1 MILIKK
7 YLKKIIQQKI
17 KNHRIMSNRKYFL
30 NLKMIFFVTFIFFL
44 NSCEDL
50 FLRFKYETYQCQENN
65 MDLRK
70 VSIKDNK
77 VGDFV
82 DVEIGNYLYKF
93 KIIEVNDKD
102 MIIEEETE
110 DFSIKINHNTNN
122 IEAKLNNLIFKV
134 SCDKKTFKM

>member
-1 MILIKK
+1 
-7 YLKKIIQQKI
+7 
-17 KNHRIMSNRKYFL
+17 MSNRKYFL

-110 DFSIKINHNTNN
+110 DFSIKINHDTNN

>member
-1 MILIKK
+1 MLIRM
-7 YLKKIIQQKI
+7 YL
-17 KNHRIMSNRKYFL
+17 L
-30 NLKMIFFVTFIFFL
+30 NLKMISFVTFIFFL

-50 FLRFKYETYQCQENN
+50 FLRFKYETYECQENTMN
-65 MDLRK
+65 LRK
-70 VSIKDNK
+70 VSIKDND
-77 VGDFV
+77 VGDLV

-93 KIIEVNDKD
+93 KIIAISDKD

-110 DFSIKINHNTNN
+110 DFSIKINHNNNN

>member
-1 MILIKK
+1 MLIRK
-7 YLKKIIQQKI
+7 YL
-17 KNHRIMSNRKYFL
+17 L
-30 NLKMIFFVTFIFFL
+30 NLKIIFFLIFIFFL

-50 FLRFKYETYQCQENN
+50 FLRFKYETYECQENN

-70 VSIKDNK
+70 VSIKDSD
-77 VGDFV
+77 VGDLV

-93 KIIEVNDKD
+93 KIIAISDKD

-110 DFSIKINHNTNN
+110 DFSIKINHDTNN

-134 SCDKKTFKM
+134 SCNKKTFKM

>member
-1 MILIKK
+1 M
-7 YLKKIIQQKI
+7 IQQKL
-17 KNHRIMSNRKYFL
+17 KNHRVMITRKYLF
-30 NLKMIFFVTFIFFL
+30 NLKIIFCVIFIFFL

-50 FLRFKYETYQCQENN
+50 FLRFKYETYECQENN

-70 VSIKDNK
+70 VSIKDND
-77 VGDFV
+77 VGDLV

-93 KIIEVNDKD
+93 KIIAISDKD
-102 MIIEEETE
+102 IVLEEEAE
-110 DFSIKINHNTNN
+110 DFLIKINHDTNN